1 MKYSSAPY
9 AIQILTGSLLLVTAG
24 CETTDKI
31 LGGAES
37 VLRSGTTRSV
47 IDIAT
52 SKDPAEMAR
61 RRAENYGRDP
71 EALIRDLRT
80 IQRDFEKL
88 MAALSGEVG
97 KKWGQKEVKLPEQKK
112 YVKYTQNY
120 RSRAIVDFDT
130 GNITVETL
138 EANDPKASLKNA
150 VVTTLLTPNDPRSVD
165 LFTDKEVTLTS
176 DKAPTCLDWWST
188 GTIDRFARRTTPKN
202 SPTTCS
208 LSRWSRARSRW
219 TGRRKPLTSSSSPW

>member
-61 RRAENYGRDP
+61 RRAKTTAVILKRSSATCGRFN
-71 EALIRDLRT
+71 EI
-80 IQRDFEKL
+80 
-88 MAALSGEVG
+88 
-97 KKWGQKEVKLPEQKK
+97 
-112 YVKYTQNY
+112 
-120 RSRAIVDFDT
+120 SR
-130 GNITVETL
+130 N
-138 EANDPKASLKNA
+138 
-150 VVTTLLTPNDPRSVD
+150 
-165 LFTDKEVTLTS
+165 
-176 DKAPTCLDWWST
+176 
-188 GTIDRFARRTTPKN
+188 
-202 SPTTCS
+202 
-208 LSRWSRARSRW
+208 
-219 TGRRKPLTSSSSPW
+219 